1 MTTLGLRMNQAIG
14 TRSLSTW
21 LGVAWVG
28 LCLTAC
34 GGQSVDPTSAS
45 RAKSTEGHSSAS
57 SSAFPVPRKAF
68 GDYDKDDYGAGDD
81 ADNDDS
87 HTPKDRDNDSD
98 NPTGSYFDGDD
109 RHVLDYGRA
118 VSIPERR
125 AIAGLVKRY
134 YAAAAAG
141 DGTAACKML
150 VASLANSV
158 AEDLG
163 RPPGPDYLRGDSC
176 DAVMSKVF
184 ELNHAQLSAYN
195 AEFDVAAVRSEHD
208 SGVVVMDFK
217 GLPGR
222 SLLIRREQGAWK
234 IGELLDD
241 ELP

>member
-1 MTTLGLRMNQAIG
+1 MNQAIE
-14 TRSLSTW
+14 TRSLFTW

-45 RAKSTEGHSSAS
+45 RAKSTEGHSSAN

-68 GDYDKDDYGAGDD
+68 GDYDKDDYGVGDD

-118 VSIPERR
+118 ANATERQ
-125 AIAGLVKRY
+125 AITGLVKHY
-134 YAAAAAG
+134 YAAAAAA
-141 DGTAACKML
+141 DGTTACKIL

-163 RPPGPDYLRGDSC
+163 QPPGPGYLRGDSC
-176 DAVMSKVF
+176 QAVMSKVF
-184 ELNHAQLSAYN
+184 ELNHAQLSAY
-195 AEFDVAAVRSEHD
+195 AAKLDIATVRIEHD
-208 SGVVVMDFK
+208 SGLVVMDFK
-217 GLPGR
+217 DLPGR
-222 SLLIRREQGAWK
+222 SLLVRREQGAWK